1 MSEKKLGPVEPR
13 KDPWLWKQV
22 FRQKIIQAYAG
33 KVPPEEIPAEQI
45 DSARM
50 AATEALGFSLE
61 EAEKSDLHEDAKRE
75 LRYARKRTGEEEL
88 ACCEPEVL

>member
-1 MSEKKLGPVEPR
+1 MKEKLGPVEAK

-22 FRQKIIQAYAG
+22 FRAKIVQAFVG
-33 KVPPEEIPAEQI
+33 KIPPKEVPAEAVEA
-45 DSARM
+45 ARL

-61 EAEKSDLHEDAKRE
+61 EAEKNDLQEEAKRE